1 MNLLREK
8 MKDGEMLRGTLIS
21 LTDPAMAE
29 IFANAGFDCVWIDAE
44 HTYMSYKDILCH
56 LSTAR
61 SAGIATVVRVPQ
73 NDLTATKKILEMGP
87 DGIIFPMVCSAKEA
101 NDLIA
106 MTLYP
111 PNGTRGFGPM
121 RAIGYAPERS
131 RDYVEKESLSLGRF
145 VQIESTAL
153 IDALDEVAK
162 NPYIDGFIFGPNDL
176 SGSAGEMLNVF
187 GERTVSEIRRAVDI
201 LKKNNKKIGLA
212 CGCRPE
218 ELEFWKS
225 LGLDMIFSGGDWSFL
240 YAKATEVLKLL

>member
-8 MKDGEMLRGTLIS
+8 MKDGGMLRGTLIS

-44 HTYMSYKDILCH
+44 HTYMSYKDVLCH

-87 DGIIFPMVCSAKEA
+87 DGIIFPMVCSAKEC

-111 PNGTRGFGPM
+111 PRGTRGFGPL

-131 RDYVEKESLSLGRF
+131 RD
-145 VQIESTAL
+145 
-153 IDALDEVAK
+153 
-162 NPYIDGFIFGPNDL
+162 
-176 SGSAGEMLNVF
+176 
-187 GERTVSEIRRAVDI
+187 
-201 LKKNNKKIGLA
+201 
-212 CGCRPE
+212 
-218 ELEFWKS
+218 
-225 LGLDMIFSGGDWSFL
+225 
-240 YAKATEVLKLL
+240 